1 MENIFIYLCICI
13 YNHMYTFVGAQQ
25 SKIIKTE
32 QVEKSK
38 WKAYVVLIHKGNNN
52 ELKS

>member
-25 SKIIKTE
+25 SKRRNKRTE
-32 QVEKSK
+32 QVEKHK
-38 WKAYVVLIHKGNNN
+38 WQAYVVFIHKGN
-52 ELKS
+52 